1 MTDTRKAFVIV
12 HGAWAGGWA
21 WERVIDRLHALGHRA
36 YAPTLTGLGER
47 QHLAGPDVTLDTHI
61 DDIVNEVLF
70 KDLTDI
76 TLVTH
81 SYGGIVG
88 TGVAERIADRISAI
102 VFVDAIILE
111 DATSFAD
118 VMPYWDFTE
127 PMIPSPPSSPGDYLR
142 DEDRL
147 WVDQKATPQPTA
159 TFTQKLRL
167 TGAYERV
174 PDKTYILATG
184 WDGFGKTADK
194 YRNAPGWTVREIA
207 TGHDVAIDAPD
218 ELVRMLVEAAS
229 QSYST

>member
-1 MTDTRKAFVIV
+1 MADKRKTFVIV

-21 WERVIDRLHALGHRA
+21 WKRVIDRLHALGHKA

-47 QHLAGPDVTLDTHI
+47 KHLAGPDVTLDTHI
-61 DDIVNEVLF
+61 DDIVNEVLY

-111 DATSFAD
+111 DETSFAD

-127 PMIPSPPSSPGDYLR
+127 PLIASPPSSPGDYLR
-142 DEDRL
+142 EEDRL
-147 WVDQKATPQPTA
+147 WVDQKATPQPTG

-167 TGAYERV
+167 TGAYERI
-174 PDKTYILATG
+174 PKKTYILATG

-194 YRNAPGWTVREIA
+194 YRDAPGWTVREIA

-218 ELVRMLVEAAS
+218 ELVGMLVEA
-229 QSYST
+229 

>member
-1 MTDTRKAFVIV
+1 MPDTRKTFVIV
-12 HGAWAGGWA
+12 HGAWAGSWA
-21 WERVIDRLHALGHRA
+21 WERVINRLHALGHRA

-47 QHLAGPDVTLDTHI
+47 KHLAAPDVSLDTHI

-111 DATSFAD
+111 DGTSFAD

-127 PMIPSPPSSPGDYLR
+127 PMIAPPPSSPGDYLR
-142 DEDRL
+142 EDDRL
-147 WVDQKATPQPTA
+147 WVDQKATPQPSG
-159 TFTQKLRL
+159 TFTQKIRL
-167 TGAYERV
+167 TGAYERIAK
-174 PDKTYILATG
+174 KTYILATG
-184 WDGFGKTADK
+184 WDGFGKTAEK
-194 YRNAPGWTVREIA
+194 YRNASGWTVREIA

-218 ELVRMLVEAAS
+218 ELVEMLVEAA
-229 QSYST
+229 